1 MIAGMRGGDPAGNVH
16 ALAYFVRIDPDD
28 RHRRRLSWTP
38 ERSSG
43 VVYHV
48 MMDGVKVV
56 VSDITEAVI
65 RQGNL
70 FPRSVIEVIETS
82 DQNRDE
88 LLLNVAVQ
96 PDDRVTSSWDA
107 VDGAT
112 EYELFRKLAAGSYPT
127 RPLFRAIKG
136 QASYSHIDGPLEDA
150 SYVYKLVSYDDDG
163 DSTED
168 EEPVT
173 IDDARPAAPTNVT
186 GSWNPTTHV
195 LTITWTASVAP
206 DIDHYAIRHN
216 AGTGPIRID
225 DAPEDTT
232 VLTTWSIDLTG
243 LTGDYEVL
251 IRGVDGDDNEEQNI
265 NNIIEFS
272 VILGV
277 AQGIPA
283 APLQVGA
290 EAIAGGK
297 ARISFHY
304 SPSQEGSL
312 SPGGIAKEARVYS
325 DNGTGTMDWVTP
337 VGTVLMDFPVA
348 PTAYT
353 FDTGVL
359 ANDTYLF
366 GVRIATDTGGLGVE
380 TTNDDTHEVTTND
393 DVPSATD
400 LVVAI
405 T

>member
-1 MIAGMRGGDPAGNVH
+1 
-16 ALAYFVRIDPDD
+16 
-28 RHRRRLSWTP
+28 
-38 ERSSG
+38 
-43 VVYHV
+43 
-48 MMDGVKVV
+48 MMDGVKVA
-56 VSDITEAVI
+56 VSDITEATI

-112 EYELFRKLAAGSYPT
+112 RYELFRKLSGGSYPT
-127 RPLFRAIKG
+127 RPLFRAVKG
-136 QASYSHIDGPLEDA
+136 QASYSHTDGPLEDA
-150 SYVYKLVSYDDDG
+150 SYVYKLVSYDEEG

-173 IDDARPAAPTNVT
+173 ISDARPAAPTNVV
-186 GSWNPTTHV
+186 GSWNPSTHV

-206 DIDHYAIRHN
+206 DISHYFVRWN
-216 AGTGPIRID
+216 AGSGSIPLEGAPINSTGS
-225 DAPEDTT
+225 TT
-232 VLTTWSIDLTG
+232 YTKNLGG
-243 LTGDYEVL
+243 LTGDFQFL
-251 IRGVDGDDNEEQNI
+251 IRAVDSDGNEEQNI
-265 NNIIEFS
+265 SNIIRIE
-272 VILGV
+272 VIVGV
-277 AQGIPA
+277 AQGTPA
-283 APLQVGA
+283 APSQVGA

-297 ARISFHY
+297 ARVSFSY
-304 SPSQEGSL
+304 FPSQEVSL
-312 SPGGIAKEARVYS
+312 SPGGIAKEARIYS
-325 DNGTGTMDWVTP
+325 DNGTGTMNWATP
-337 VGTVLMDFPVA
+337 VGTVLMDFPIT

-400 LVVAI
+400 LVVAV